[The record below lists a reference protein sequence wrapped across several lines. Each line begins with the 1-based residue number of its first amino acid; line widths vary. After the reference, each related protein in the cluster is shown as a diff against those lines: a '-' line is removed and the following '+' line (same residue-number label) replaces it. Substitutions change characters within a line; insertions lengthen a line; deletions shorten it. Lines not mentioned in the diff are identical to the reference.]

1 MPLSSLQPSISD
13 VLTDPSLSS
22 ALPRTAIVALW
33 HGDRIEAITLV
44 RQEQKIGLREATELV
59 DTYLRSQ
66 PTLTHR
72 IREAHADA
80 REGLRRWLIF
90 LFIGGIG
97 LAYFLT

>member
-1 MPLSSLQPSISD
+1 M
-13 VLTDPSLSS
+13 
-22 ALPRTAIVALW
+22 VALW
-33 HGDRIEAITLV
+33 QGDRIEAIKLV
-44 RQEQKIGLREATELV
+44 RQEQKIGLREATDMV

-72 IREAHADA
+72 IHEAHADA

>member
-1 MPLSSLQPSISD
+1 M
-13 VLTDPSLSS
+13 
-22 ALPRTAIVALW
+22 VALW
-33 HGDRIEAITLV
+33 HGDRTEAITLV
-44 RQEQKIGLREATELV
+44 HREQKIGLREAADLV
-59 DTYLRSQ
+59 DTYLQSQ

-72 IREAHADA
+72 IHEAHADA